1 MIDRKFFVCV
11 NDDLWFEVIYKISN
25 ELVGNEV
32 WFILVKDKVL
42 EIFNVMVRYWVMILY
57 YIRYVVLE
65 EGGNLNFFCSKYFF

>member
-32 WFILVKDKVL
+32 WFILDKDKVL
-42 EIFNVMVRYWVMILY
+42 EIFNVMVRYCVMIL
-57 YIRYVVLE
+57 
-65 EGGNLNFFCSKYFF
+65 

>member
-65 EGGNLNFFCSKYFF
+65 EGGILNFFCSKYFF